1 MMQTVSDQV
10 AERLRA
16 QIAGGALA
24 PGETLP
30 AERRLAQQLGVS
42 RGSLRAGIA
51 QLQAEGLLEA
61 RHGSGTRVCADLD
74 RAPLDW
80 LSWVLASEDLA
91 PEEAMLVVRQLVG
104 LRRVV
109 VLHILDEALR
119 VMSSDHVARL
129 EALVARQAQCL
140 DQPDEYEAQE
150 RGIER
155 LFIEIAA
162 NRVVPLLNESV
173 RRCFAARPEVVRA
186 FMGPL
191 EQHHQANQ
199 ALLEA
204 VRLAIQELASRD
216 EVLSMIAA
224 ALTAF
229 ERAGLERVRKELL
242 S

>member
-30 AERRLAQQLGVS
+30 AERRLAEQLGVS

-129 EALVARQAQCL
+129 EALVRIRLSAWTNPMSMRRRSEASSGCL
-140 DQPDEYEAQE
+140 SRSLRTESFRCSTRACADVSPLAP
-150 RGIER
+150 RWSVPSWGR
-155 LFIEIAA
+155 LNNTIKPI
-162 NRVVPLLNESV
+162 
-173 RRCFAARPEVVRA
+173 RRCSKPS
-186 FMGPL
+186 G
-191 EQHHQANQ
+191 
-199 ALLEA
+199 
-204 VRLAIQELASRD
+204 
-216 EVLSMIAA
+216 
-224 ALTAF
+224 
-229 ERAGLERVRKELL
+229 
-242 S
+242 